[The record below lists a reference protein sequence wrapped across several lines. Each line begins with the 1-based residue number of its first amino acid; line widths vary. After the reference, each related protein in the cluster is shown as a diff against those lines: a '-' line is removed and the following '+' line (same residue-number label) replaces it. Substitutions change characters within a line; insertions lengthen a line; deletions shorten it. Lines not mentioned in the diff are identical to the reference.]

1 MPCLRLMGM
10 THPGAIAF
18 IYYVRTLPK
27 VHTCVCEHFVSAF
40 FAKMCLPGGKR
51 LRACS
56 AGQCDR
62 VSGDRSLE
70 KEPDG
75 LQDRLEG
82 LQQFTLPRGG
92 RPLVDQTLG
101 GRQLVDEGVEL
112 VVGQCPVDPAVALG
126 GVGVEI
132 LPACDDLQRAG
143 AADQARQPV
152 DASAARH
159 DAEAYLRLREERR
172 SVTCRYHLPA
182 KGSQSTGSVLT
193 GEGSE

>member
-1 MPCLRLMGM
+1 MVIGPWKKNLMASRIDLKDCSSS
-10 THPGAIAF
+10 PSLAGA
-18 IYYVRTLPK
+18 
-27 VHTCVCEHFVSAF
+27 
-40 FAKMCLPGGKR
+40 
-51 LRACS
+51 
-56 AGQCDR
+56 
-62 VSGDRSLE
+62 DRSLTR
-70 KEPDG
+70 
-75 LQDRLEG
+75 RLAVASSSTKASSSSSG
-82 LQQFTLPRGG
+82 SAR
-92 RPLVDQTLG
+92 
-101 GRQLVDEGVEL
+101 
-112 VVGQCPVDPAVALG
+112 PVDPAVALG